1 MNDVEIRDDRANGRL
16 EAFIGVERAEGAEG
30 AEGEE
35 PAGHIRYFVLASP

>member
-30 AEGEE
+30 EE